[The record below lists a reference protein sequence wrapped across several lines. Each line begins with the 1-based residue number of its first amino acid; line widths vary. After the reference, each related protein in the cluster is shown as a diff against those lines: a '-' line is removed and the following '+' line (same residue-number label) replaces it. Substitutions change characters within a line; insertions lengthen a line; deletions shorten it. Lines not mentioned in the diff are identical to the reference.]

1 MNENLNA
8 GFNVD
13 DERRRR
19 YREML
24 DVYRGRQW
32 PGRAAGERRLT
43 FNYAAAA
50 VDKLSA
56 YLMNGLAVRVAENTP
71 AGQQAQNLLNRWS
84 AANCLDRLDYET
96 EVDTAV
102 LGDGCYRLGWDE
114 VTRSVRVTA
123 PDVCGLEVAFGLD
136 GVTPEMV
143 RAGYRLS
150 AEAAARA
157 WGIKVASAEVEVTE
171 SWTASHFEVS
181 SGGLTAAAGDN
192 PYGFIPFIVFP
203 NLSRPKSPWGTSD
216 LEPLMEAQRELNRAV
231 SQLSRILELSGN
243 PIAVLENVES
253 SSYIAVSPGAV
264 WHLPEEARAY
274 LLDLLQ
280 GGGGQLHLNYIDLL
294 FRVMHDLGEVPRA
307 AFGGL
312 GRDVSGVALELEMQ
326 PLLHRVWRKRLIRT
340 GVYRRRAEMALKLYA
355 RHLDLELDEV
365 TVEVNWPPVLPRD
378 ITAMVANEKTLVAA
392 GLRSRKGAMT
402 GLGIPDPEQEFA
414 DWLEEE
420 KAIKKQESQ
429 S

>member
-1 MNENLNA
+1 MNEMLNPGDHA
-8 GFNVD
+8 D

-24 DVYRGRQW
+24 DLYRGRQW
-32 PGRAAGERRLT
+32 SGRAAGERRLT

-56 YLMNGLAVRVAENTP
+56 YLMNGLTVRAAGDGAAVAEAQTILDRWH
-71 AGQQAQNLLNRWS
+71 AG
-84 AANCLDRLDYET
+84 NCLDRLDYET

-102 LGDGCYRLGWDE
+102 LGDGCYRLGWDDAAGM
-114 VTRSVRVTA
+114 VRVTA
-123 PDVCGLEVAFGLD
+123 PDVCGLEVTFGLD
-136 GVTPEMV
+136 GVTPEEV

-150 AEAAARA
+150 AAAADRA
-157 WGIKVASAEVEVTE
+157 WGIRAGAAEVEVTE
-171 SWTASHFEVS
+171 SWTVERFEVS
-181 SGGLTAAAGDN
+181 TNGVTAVDGAN

-216 LEPLMEAQRELNRAV
+216 LEPLVEAQRELNRAV

-253 SSYIAVSPGAV
+253 SSDIAVSPGAV

-355 RHLDLELDEV
+355 HYRELDLDGV
-365 TVEVNWPPVLPRD
+365 TVEVHWPPVLPRD
-378 ITAMVANEKTLVAA
+378 ITALVANEKALVAS

-402 GLGIPDPEQEFA
+402 GLGITDPAQEFA
-414 DWLEEE
+414 DWLAEE
-420 KAIKKQESQ
+420 KAIRGQGS
-429 S
+429 